1 MHSGKKPQCI
11 LVKSD
16 EFENSYSLFAAARA
30 SLERASKAA
39 DLIGTGTKI
48 FDFYPQCIWI
58 FYHNALHSH
67 CPNDVMSL
75 VQCLRRLRLVNSFF
89 VCVSL

>member
-1 MHSGKKPQCI
+1 MKQFI
-11 LVKSD
+11 
-16 EFENSYSLFAAARA
+16 AAARA

-67 CPNDVMSL
+67 CPNDVVSL
-75 VQCLRRLRLVNSFF
+75 VQCLRRLRLVSFF
-89 VCVSL
+89 FLCVFVMDFSSRLQYVIIKCL